1 MGTATRNGT
10 DGRAPNGRF
19 APGNAG
25 GPGRP
30 PRQTEREYLRAML
43 AGCTPEDWREIV
55 DQAVEDAK
63 GGDAK
68 AREWL
73 ARYLVG
79 MPYLTTPMPSELAA
93 EDEVGHDPLSRDME
107 HLSRFGQHLPAGL
120 R

>member
-1 MGTATRNGT
+1 MGHGRANGT
-10 DGRAPNGRF
+10 DRTANGRF
-19 APGNAG
+19 AQGNPG

-43 AGCTPEDWREIV
+43 AACTPDDWREIV
-55 DQAVEDAK
+55 GQVVEDAK
-63 GGDAK
+63 GGDPK

-79 MPYLTTPMPSELAA
+79 APTALTPMPSELAA
-93 EDEVGHDPLSRDME
+93 EDEVGHDPLRRDAE
-107 HLSRFGQHLPAGL
+107 HLSRFGQHLPTGL

>member
-1 MGTATRNGT
+1 
-10 DGRAPNGRF
+10 
-19 APGNAG
+19 
-25 GPGRP
+25 
-30 PRQTEREYLRAML
+30 ML

-55 DQAVEDAK
+55 GKAVEAAK

-79 MPYLTTPMPSELAA
+79 TPYLATPMPSELAA
-93 EDEVGHDPLSRDME
+93 EDEVGHDPLGRDVE
-107 HLSRFGQHLPAGL
+107 HLGRFGQHLPTAL